1 MKSERSWAGII
12 CGFVLFIVVCL
23 SLLLHMKGAFRA
35 SGNPSWACSS
45 FCCQGGGELSLSRT
59 AGAASFARRDTGG
72 AGLHGDDAAVL
83 RDPPDVLAGDGV
95 GVERRVLVRAW
106 GIVLFCLSARLD
118 TGAVIH
124 RANKLTQ
131 ANRPRFSFARLQNRC
146 SRRCVSGRR
155 KSAARFQPVCQRFF
169 PVSFADAFGMNI
181 HVAVVEIITLVGQFF
196 CQFFSAN
203 AVRAAW
209 TTKNNGKHCFSP

>member
-35 SGNPSWACSS
+35 SGNPELGLRFFFAAR
-45 FCCQGGGELSLSRT
+45 GGGELSLSRT

-106 GIVLFCLSARLD
+106 GIVLFVYLRL
-118 TGAVIH
+118 A
-124 RANKLTQ
+124 
-131 ANRPRFSFARLQNRC
+131 
-146 SRRCVSGRR
+146 
-155 KSAARFQPVCQRFF
+155 
-169 PVSFADAFGMNI
+169 
-181 HVAVVEIITLVGQFF
+181 
-196 CQFFSAN
+196 
-203 AVRAAW
+203 
-209 TTKNNGKHCFSP
+209 

>member
-35 SGNPSWACSS
+35 SGNP
-45 FCCQGGGELSLSRT
+45 ELGLLFFLLP
-59 AGAASFARRDTGG
+59 GAAASCLSPGRRVLRPLRDTGG

-106 GIVLFCLSARLD
+106 GIVLFVYLRL
-118 TGAVIH
+118 A
-124 RANKLTQ
+124 
-131 ANRPRFSFARLQNRC
+131 
-146 SRRCVSGRR
+146 
-155 KSAARFQPVCQRFF
+155 
-169 PVSFADAFGMNI
+169 
-181 HVAVVEIITLVGQFF
+181 
-196 CQFFSAN
+196 
-203 AVRAAW
+203 
-209 TTKNNGKHCFSP
+209 